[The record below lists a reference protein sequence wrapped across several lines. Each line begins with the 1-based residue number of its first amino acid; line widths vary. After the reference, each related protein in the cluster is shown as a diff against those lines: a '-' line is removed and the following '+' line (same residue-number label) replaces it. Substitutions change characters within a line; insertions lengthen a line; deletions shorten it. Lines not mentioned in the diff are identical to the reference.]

1 MISFVTC
8 ARNCGWRIEEWV
20 RYHARLGVEKFLIYD
35 DSSADDTQAIIRGLA
50 KEFDIRALETDKLGA
65 YVSGNGPNYYG
76 GNVSVV
82 ARLARSYKSGL
93 EVAKSE
99 GAKWAGVF
107 DLDEFVV
114 PVSERDC
121 RAVFLKDYFVERI
134 TANTPRI
141 YVHSF
146 DMRVPS
152 TRVSDLTAS
161 CQTSWSKQTKNFA
174 QNGLYRER
182 GKSFINLSVWS
193 GRCDCVH
200 NIDGSPCINEGDDTR
215 LSEEHRRKCLAFND
229 NIRINHYRSPPMIN
243 IFDSHFPNASLVW
256 K

>member
-35 DSSADDTQAIIRGLA
+35 DSSTDDTRSIVLGLA
-50 KEFDIRALETDKLGA
+50 KEFNIRTLETDRRGA
-65 YVSGNGPNYYG
+65 YVAGNGPNDYG
-76 GNVSVV
+76 GNASVI

-99 GAKWAGVF
+99 GAGWVGVF

-114 PVSERDC
+114 PVSEEDC
-121 RAVFLKDYFVERI
+121 RPDFLKKYFAERI
-134 TANTPRI
+134 PADAPRV

-146 DMRVPS
+146 DMRTPS
-152 TRVSDLTAS
+152 MPVSDLTTS

-182 GKSFINLSVWS
+182 GKSFINLNVWS

-200 NIDGSPCINEGDDTR
+200 NIDGSPCVNEGDDTR
-215 LSEEHRRKCLAFND
+215 LSEEHRKKCLAFND
-229 NIRINHYRSPPMIN
+229 NIRINHYRNPPMIN
-243 IFDSHFPNASLVW
+243 IFDSHFSNASLIW